1 MTSPTNKI
9 NPFEDVTVRSKELD
23 KKERKTPARQ
33 FEEVIDQI
41 DERRRTKEEEG
52 FSEEKGE
59 KKPVKSVPAAR
70 TKTPVERDDKP
81 LSLFDLARDSGPKVK
96 EKPLPIQEEEPEL
109 AEVPEEAEEEKPE
122 TPVIK
127 PVHREKESDEQPL
140 FAGQSPI
147 PTAESTSSI
156 GKVVQEPRMAPSKG
170 LQEIIDQIVDKV
182 YTIKES
188 DGNNEIVVEL
198 KGRFDGARLIIKE
211 FDFAKKE
218 MNITIDHLKTGADQ
232 DFLMSHRHE
241 LIDKLG
247 KDHQIV
253 VHIFT
258 ATTAEELP
266 RFDIA
271 AQEQKDF
278 RREPQEEKERRG
290 QPENEEENEEK

>member
-23 KKERKTPARQ
+23 KKERKPPVRP
-33 FEEVIDQI
+33 FDEVIDQI

-59 KKPVKSVPAAR
+59 KKATKTAPAAR
-70 TKTPVERDDKP
+70 TREPIDQDDKP
-81 LSLFDLARDSGPKVK
+81 LSLFDLARNSGPKVR
-96 EKPLPIQEEEPEL
+96 EKPITLKEEGTEIV
-109 AEVPEEAEEEKPE
+109 EVPEEAAEDKPE
-122 TPVIK
+122 MTSVS
-127 PVHREKESDEQPL
+127 PVHEENASGQQLL
-140 FAGQSPI
+140 FAGQSPL
-147 PTAESTSSI
+147 PLTDSTATT
-156 GKVVQEPRMAPSKG
+156 GKVVQEPKTDAGKR

-188 DGNNEIVVEL
+188 DGKNEIVVEL

-232 DFLMSHRHE
+232 DFLMAHRQE

-266 RFDIA
+266 RFNIA

-278 RREPQEEKERRG
+278 RREPREEKERR
-290 QPENEEENEEK
+290 QRENEEETEEK